1 MSDRNSYELL
11 NKNANSSAN
20 VNQGAVHR
28 SSPRE
33 SSRFAIPTRASLSFV
48 EHDAFQSF
56 MGVVILGNLAVLAGE
71 TDHPEWAIWGYCDDG
86 VLGLFLIEVAIKLLY
101 RGVPKFLTSHDR
113 VWNVL
118 DLIIVALGVL
128 ESWLGVICRRATTHL
143 SRRSGSGWSFY
154 SLVRILRLTRLLRLL
169 KLFKVVKQFM
179 ALLNAFRA
187 MMESFGVVL
196 GVLVLWILACAIVC
210 TQMLGH
216 GSGTDQNS
224 ERMKELQPLFQTHF
238 RDIPT
243 TMFSL
248 FQVTTLDNWINIAQP
263 AIELDSR
270 WQGFFVVF
278 ICIAS
283 WTMISILTAVASENV
298 VESAMGREEGQK
310 KAAAEAQKQFL
321 SFLRDAFVQADADGN
336 GLLDKEEFEGLINQE
351 DVIAKMRASSSLSP
365 DDLMQAWDT
374 LDVNRVGEL
383 TIDEFVAGFAMM
395 NEGLSTKHIASFDY
409 ALQRSAFDFLKRVT
423 RLSEGM
429 MSVRTQNE
437 ELLEHLR
444 RDAKREQKLAQ
455 QMWAWRTQA
464 LEKARFGQAPD
475 PDLVEML
482 ENLEAPRMA
491 TWDNPSEQWRS
502 RGSVRAT
509 QFARTEFS

>member
-1 MSDRNSYELL
+1 
-11 NKNANSSAN
+11 
-20 VNQGAVHR
+20 
-28 SSPRE
+28 
-33 SSRFAIPTRASLSFV
+33 
-48 EHDAFQSF
+48 
-56 MGVVILGNLAVLAGE
+56 
-71 TDHPEWAIWGYCDDG
+71 
-86 VLGLFLIEVAIKLLY
+86 
-101 RGVPKFLTSHDR
+101 
-113 VWNVL
+113 
-118 DLIIVALGVL
+118 
-128 ESWLGVICRRATTHL
+128 
-143 SRRSGSGWSFY
+143 
-154 SLVRILRLTRLLRLL
+154 
-169 KLFKVVKQFM
+169 M

-224 ERMKELQPLFQTHF
+224 ERMKELQPLFQKHF

-248 FQVTTLDNWINIAQP
+248 FQVTTLDNWIDIAQP

-464 LEKARFGQAPD
+464 LEKARSGQAAD

-491 TWDNPSEQWRS
+491 TWDNPSEHWRS
-502 RGSVRAT
+502 QGSVRAT